1 MILYGTSACHL
12 CEVAE
17 QMLAE
22 MLADKR
28 LTVAIELID
37 IADSDVL
44 VDQFGVR
51 IPVLADGDKT
61 LDWPFTS
68 ADVLAFQGAV

>member
-17 QMLAE
+17 QLLAE

-28 LTVAIELID
+28 LTGAIELID
-37 IADSDVL
+37 IADSDTL

-51 IPVLADGDKT
+51 IPVLVDGDKA
-61 LDWPFTS
+61 LDWPFTVD
-68 ADVLAFQGAV
+68 DVLALQAAA